1 MNLGNSDIYGVLKG
15 FYPALLVL
23 IMKVQVLTTG
33 SVDRLVKV
41 DKVYVQ
47 SLGKISD
54 VTVLVTVTLCTV
66 QGPK

>member
-1 MNLGNSDIYGVLKG
+1 MDLGNSDIYGVLKG

-23 IMKVQVLTTG
+23 IMKVQALTTG
-33 SVDRLVKV
+33 SVDRLVEV

-47 SLGKISD
+47 SSGKISD
-54 VTVLVTVTLCTV
+54 ITVLVTVTLCTV